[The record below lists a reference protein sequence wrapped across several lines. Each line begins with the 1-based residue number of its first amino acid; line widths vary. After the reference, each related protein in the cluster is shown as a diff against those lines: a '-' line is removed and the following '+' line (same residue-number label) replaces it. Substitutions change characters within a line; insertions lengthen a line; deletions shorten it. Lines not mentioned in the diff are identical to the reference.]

1 MAMPPP
7 AKRVKGDTPDSV
19 IEGKRLEQEDG
30 LSAEE
35 LFSKSN
41 GYTYQDYIIL
51 PGYISFDA
59 ANVTLRSQAT
69 KTITL
74 NMPFISSP
82 MDTVTEAQMAIH
94 MALYGGLGIVHCNNT
109 VEEQCDHVRRVK
121 RFENGFIL
129 DPFTVSPQTT
139 LEYLDEIKF
148 KCAPP
153 AGLRVIAAATASCAH
168 RQLLR
173 ARRLAARPSH
183 TLPRLA
189 LTLRSRRARR
199 HGFSGCPVTEDGK
212 LKSKLVG
219 IVTTR
224 DHDFIKDRS
233 TLVSEVM
240 TKEVVT
246 ATQGCT
252 LEEANTILKNS
263 KKGKLPVVDKD
274 GCLVAAISRKD
285 LRKNRDFPLASKDAG
300 KRLLVG
306 ASIHTRPEDKAR
318 AAALV
323 EAGVDVI
330 VIDSS
335 QGNSTYQMEM
345 IRHLKSAYPSLQVV
359 GGNVVCVAQAKNLIE
374 WGVDGLR
381 IGMGSGS
388 ICTTQEVMAVG
399 RPQATSVYHVSKY
412 AREHGVPCWADGG
425 ISNIGKIA
433 KALAC
438 GASCVMMGSLL
449 AGTEEAP
456 GDYFYKDGVRLKHYR
471 GMGSIDAM
479 QSKGGS
485 ADRYFSEQ
493 AAVRVAQ
500 GVSGSV
506 VDKGSLS
513 RYLPYLTTGLKHSLQ
528 DMGVRSVKDL
538 FEAVYDGSL
547 RFELR
552 TASAQSEGAVHDL
565 HSYQRKDFG

>member
-74 NMPFISSP
+74 NVPFISSP

-153 AGLRVIAAATASCAH
+153 PGLRVIAAATASCAH
-168 RQLLR
+168 RQPLH

-263 KKGKLPVVDKD
+263 KKGKLPVVDKN

-345 IRHLKSAYPSLQVV
+345 IRHLKSSYPSLQVV
-359 GGNVVCVAQAKNLIE
+359 GGNVVCVAQAKNLID

-399 RPQATSVYHVSKY
+399 RPQAT
-412 AREHGVPCWADGG
+412 
-425 ISNIGKIA
+425 
-433 KALAC
+433 
-438 GASCVMMGSLL
+438 SCVMMGSLL

-538 FEAVYDGSL
+538 FEAVYDGSM

>member
-19 IEGKRLEQEDG
+19 IEGKRLEHEDG

-74 NMPFISSP
+74 NVPFISSP

-94 MALYGGLGIVHCNNT
+94 MALYGGLGIIHCNNT
-109 VEEQCDHVRRVK
+109 IEEQCNHVRRVK

-148 KCAPP
+148 K
-153 AGLRVIAAATASCAH
+153 
-168 RQLLR
+168 
-173 ARRLAARPSH
+173 
-183 TLPRLA
+183 
-189 LTLRSRRARR
+189 

>member
-1 MAMPPP
+1 
-7 AKRVKGDTPDSV
+7 
-19 IEGKRLEQEDG
+19 
-30 LSAEE
+30 
-35 LFSKSN
+35 
-41 GYTYQDYIIL
+41 
-51 PGYISFDA
+51 
-59 ANVTLRSQAT
+59 
-69 KTITL
+69 
-74 NMPFISSP
+74 

-94 MALYGGLGIVHCNNT
+94 MALFGGLGIIHCNNMA
-109 VEEQCDHVRRVK
+109 EEQCDEVRRVK

-129 DPFTVSPQTT
+129 DPFTVSPSSK
-139 LEYLDEIKF
+139 LADLDAIK
-148 KCAPP
+148 AE
-153 AGLRVIAAATASCAH
+153 
-168 RQLLR
+168 
-173 ARRLAARPSH
+173 
-183 TLPRLA
+183 
-189 LTLRSRRARR
+189 

-212 LKSKLVG
+212 MGGKLVG

-224 DHDFIKDRS
+224 DHDFVKDRD
-233 TLVSEVM
+233 TLISEVM

-246 ATQGCT
+246 ALEGCS
-252 LEEANTILKNS
+252 LEEANNILKDS
-263 KKGKLPVVDKD
+263 KKGKLPVVDSN

-285 LRKNRDFPLASKDAG
+285 LRKNRDFPYASKDSS

-306 ASIHTRPEDKAR
+306 ASVHTRPEDKERVAM
-318 AAALV
+318 LV

-335 QGNSTYQMEM
+335 QGNSTYQMDM
-345 IRHLKSAYPSLQVV
+345 VKWLKTTYPDIQVV
-359 GGNVVCVAQAKNLIE
+359 GGNVVCVSQAQNLIE
-374 WGVDGLR
+374 WGVDAIR

-399 RPQATSVYHVSKY
+399 RPQATAVYHVCKY
-412 AREHGVPCWADGG
+412 ARQHGVPCWADGG

-456 GDYFYKDGVRLKHYR
+456 GDYFYKDGVRLKRYR

-479 QSKGGS
+479 KSKGGS
-485 ADRYFSEQ
+485 ADRYFSESST
-493 AAVRVAQ
+493 VRVAQ

-506 VDKGSLS
+506 VDKGSLT
-513 RYLPYLTTGLKHSLQ
+513 RYLPYLTTGLRHSLQ
-528 DMGVRSVKDL
+528 DMGYRSL
-538 FEAVYDGSL
+538 NALWQGLYDGGL

-552 TASAQSEGAVHDL
+552 TPGAQVEGGVHDL

>member
-1 MAMPPP
+1 MSAVPP

-19 IEGKRLEQEDG
+19 INGSALNDEPDG
-30 LSAEE
+30 LSAQE
-35 LFSKSN
+35 LFSNRN

-51 PGYISFDA
+51 PGHIGFGAHD
-59 ANVTLRSQAT
+59 VTLKSQAT
-69 KTITL
+69 RKIAL
-74 NMPFISSP
+74 NVPFVSSP

-94 MALYGGLGIVHCNNT
+94 MALYGGLGIIHCNNT
-109 VEEQCDHVRRVK
+109 CEEQCEEVRRVK

-129 DPFTVSPQTT
+129 DPFTVSGNST
-139 LEYLDEIKF
+139 LADLDDIKH
-148 KCAPP
+148 KY
-153 AGLRVIAAATASCAH
+153 
-168 RQLLR
+168 
-173 ARRLAARPSH
+173 
-183 TLPRLA
+183 
-189 LTLRSRRARR
+189 
-199 HGFSGCPVTEDGK
+199 GFSGCPVTQDGK
-212 LKSKLVG
+212 LHSRLIG

-224 DHDFIKDRS
+224 DHDFVKDRS
-233 TLVSEVM
+233 TKISEVM

-246 ATQGCT
+246 AKAGCT
-252 LEEANTILKNS
+252 LEEANQILKDS
-263 KKGKLPVVDKD
+263 KKGKLPVVDKG

-285 LRKNRDFPLASKDAG
+285 LRKNRDFPLASKDSG

-306 ASIHTRPEDKAR
+306 ASVHTRPEDKDR
-318 AAALV
+318 VKALV
-323 EAGVDVI
+323 EAGVDVV

-335 QGNSTYQMEM
+335 QGNSTFQMEM
-345 IRHLKSAYPSLQVV
+345 IKHLKSTYPALQVV
-359 GGNVVCVAQAKNLIE
+359 GGNVVCVQQAKNLIE

-399 RPQATSVYHVSKY
+399 RPQATAVYHVCKY
-412 AREHGVPCWADGG
+412 ARTQGVPCWADGG

-456 GDYFYKDGVRLKHYR
+456 GDYFYKDGVRLKRYR

-485 ADRYFSEQ
+485 ADRYFSTES
-493 AAVRVAQ
+493 VIRVAQ

-506 VDKGSLS
+506 ADKGSLS
-513 RYLPYLTTGLKHSLQ
+513 RYLPYLTTGLRHSLQ
-528 DMGVRSVKDL
+528 DMGCISITELYEK
-538 FEAVYDGSL
+538 VYDGTL

-552 TASAQSEGAVHDL
+552 TPSAVAEGGVHDL
-565 HSYQRKDFG
+565 HSYQRKDFS